1 MAIAIPEIAGKCV
14 DKGSEPHG
22 VPERVGDAFMAA
34 ASWCL
39 ETGNRLLLGERDG
52 SGVGLD
58 PAIEG
63 VAESPIL
70 RERAMWTKGGL
81 VFNRYEVTRISVYAH

>member
-1 MAIAIPEIAGKCV
+1 M
-14 DKGSEPHG
+14 DKGLEPHG

-39 ETGNRLLLGERDG
+39 EAGNRLLPGERNE

-58 PAIEG
+58 PVIEG

-70 RERAMWTKGGL
+70 RERAMCCKRRFR
-81 VFNRYEVTRISVYAH
+81 V